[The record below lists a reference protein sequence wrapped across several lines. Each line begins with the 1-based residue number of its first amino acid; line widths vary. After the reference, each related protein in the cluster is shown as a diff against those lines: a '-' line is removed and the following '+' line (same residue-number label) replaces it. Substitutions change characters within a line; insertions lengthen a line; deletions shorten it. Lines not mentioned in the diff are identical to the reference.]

1 MKKIRKTMCVLLVL
15 LTVLLLGAC
24 GQKAETPAD
33 DPAAKKCTI
42 SVSCAT
48 ILTADTAIAKE
59 KAEYVPEDGWILTE
73 TEVAFTEGDTAA
85 QVLQRVCK
93 DRKIPMDFE
102 ESVAYGVYVKGI
114 GNIYE
119 GDCGELSYWTYT
131 VNGEFLD
138 LGCGLYEVQE
148 GDEICMLYSCN
159 MGADVGLDM
168 SM

>member
-1 MKKIRKTMCVLLVL
+1 MKTMRKILCVLLVL
-15 LTVLLLGAC
+15 VAVLSLSAC

-42 SVSCAT
+42 AVSCAT

-59 KAEYVPEDGWILTE
+59 KAEYIPEDGWIFTQ

-85 QVLQRVCK
+85 DVLQRICREK
-93 DRKIPMDFE
+93 KIPMDFE

-114 GNIYE
+114 NNIYE
-119 GDCGELSYWTYT
+119 GDCGQLSYWTYT

-138 LGCGLYEVQE
+138 VGCGLYKVQE
-148 GDEICMLYSCN
+148 GDEICMLYTCN

-168 SM
+168 AM